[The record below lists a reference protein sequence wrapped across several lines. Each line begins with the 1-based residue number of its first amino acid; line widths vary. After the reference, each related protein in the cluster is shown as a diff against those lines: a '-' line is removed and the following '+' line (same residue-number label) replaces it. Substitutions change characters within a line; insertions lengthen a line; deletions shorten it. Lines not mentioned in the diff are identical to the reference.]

1 MNDIVKSSR
10 RSIPFSVTILTL
22 MALIVVPLTSVLL
35 WLGWRSV
42 DLLEQRSA
50 DQRVSRLESAVEDFL
65 TAGLHVVVSVG
76 QTLAFG
82 PSFNAAE
89 NPVTD
94 EDRRHQLV
102 AMLRRHPAVQS
113 AFVGYAD
120 SSFIYA
126 GRPETFSIEQ
136 RIELDAPDGES
147 IIVRVIEAGA
157 PPRTETYWFHL
168 PDGTHGPARTT
179 TTSFDARIRP
189 WYVEAMKAKQAILTE
204 PYRFAQTPDAGISAG
219 IPLRSGLG
227 VMGFDFTL
235 RTLSQL
241 LTAYKITA
249 NSVIVVGHADGAVEI
264 ESEPC
269 APTLPGCL
277 PEDALVRQILHKSV
291 VEAVATDAKIDRQVE
306 AGGHVYRV
314 IVHRMPPSLGQRF
327 VIAAAVPVRELTA
340 ESEVLLQRAA
350 MAAALAV
357 ALAVIGAL
365 AASLILSRSIARI
378 ARKTERIRQLD
389 FSDRQPVQSRI
400 TEIAR
405 LSDAVENMRS
415 GLEIFGRYVS
425 KTLVQQIMRS
435 PASSGVGGTRREVT
449 VMFTDIEGFSL
460 LTETME
466 PELLT
471 SRLSRYFEAL
481 GSAIS
486 ANRGTIDKYIGDSN
500 MAFWNAPETDPEHI
514 ANACRGALQ
523 AAAAG
528 HALSE
533 KWRERGRPGF
543 RTRFGLHTGQA
554 VVGNVGAHERIN
566 YTLVGQVANQ
576 ASRLEGMNK
585 VYGTEILASGEV
597 AEPTTELFVWR
608 HIDRVVAVGT
618 TEPHDVYEPMGEA
631 AGRAEHATFLA
642 AWDRARAAYVE
653 GRFDE
658 ALAGFR
664 TAAAMRTEDP
674 PCRVF
679 IARCEKFQKEGAP
692 VAWDGTWHM
701 DRK

>member
-1 MNDIVKSSR
+1 MPEG

-22 MALIVVPLTSVLL
+22 MAMIVAPLTSALL

-50 DQRVSRLESAVEDFL
+50 DQRVSNLEAAVEGFL
-65 TAGLHVVVSVG
+65 TNGLNVVVSVG
-76 QTLAFG
+76 QALAAG
-82 PSFNAAE
+82 PSFNATE
-89 NPVTD
+89 NPLTD
-94 EDRRHQLV
+94 EERRRQLV
-102 AMLRRHPAVQS
+102 AMLGRHPSVQS

-120 SSFIYA
+120 GSFIYA
-126 GRPETFSIEQ
+126 GRPGSFSIAQ
-136 RIELDAPDGES
+136 RLEYDAPDGES
-147 IIVRVIEAGA
+147 IIVRVIEAGK
-157 PPRTETYWFHL
+157 PPRPETYWFHL
-168 PDGTHGPARTT
+168 PDGSHTATQT
-179 TTSFDARIRP
+179 TTSYFDARTRP
-189 WYVEAMKAKQAILTE
+189 WYVDAMRAQAAILTE
-204 PYRFAQTPDAGISAG
+204 PYRFAQTPDHGISAG

-227 VMGFDFTL
+227 VIGFDFTL
-235 RTLSQL
+235 QTLSQL

-249 NSVIVVGHADGAVEI
+249 NSVIVVGHAGGGVEI

-277 PEDALVRQILHKSV
+277 AADELVRQILRKSV
-291 VEAVATDAKIDRQVE
+291 VEAATTDAKIDRQVE
-306 AGGHVYRV
+306 AGGHAYRV
-314 IVHRMPPSLGQRF
+314 IVHRMPLLLGQRF
-327 VIAAAVPVRELTA
+327 VIAAAVPVRELAA
-340 ESEVLLQRAA
+340 ESQALLQRAA
-350 MAAALAV
+350 IAAALAV

-378 ARKTERIRQLD
+378 ALKTERIRQLD

-405 LSDAVENMRS
+405 LSDAVENMRA

-425 KTLVQQIMRS
+425 RNLVQQIMRS
-435 PASSGVGGTRREVT
+435 PESSGVGGTRREVT
-449 VMFTDIEGFSL
+449 VMFSDIEGFSR

-481 GSAIS
+481 GSAIT
-486 ANRGTIDKYIGDSN
+486 ANRGTIDKYIGDSI
-500 MAFWNAPETDPEHI
+500 MAFWNAPETDPQHI

-528 HALSE
+528 HSLSE

-543 RTRFGLHTGQA
+543 RTRFGLHTGPA
-554 VVGNVGAHERIN
+554 VVGNVGARERIN

-597 AEPTTELFVWR
+597 AGPTSGLFVWR

-618 TEPHDVYEPMGEA
+618 TEAHDVYEPMGENA
-631 AGRAEHATFLA
+631 SRAGHATFLA
-642 AWDRARAAYVE
+642 AWEKAREAYVG
-653 GRFDE
+653 GRFEE
-658 ALAGFR
+658 ALAGFK
-664 TAAAMRTEDP
+664 AASAIRGQDV

-679 IARCEKFQKEGAP
+679 IGRCEKFLRDGVPA
-692 VAWDGTWHM
+692 AWDGTWYM

>member
-1 MNDIVKSSR
+1 
-10 RSIPFSVTILTL
+10 

-365 AASLILSRSIARI
+365 AALYDTTQVHHYRPLAAALHQRIVNLHNAFRQIVFAQVRIAALNALFTGIFLWVALPMAGIHLPFVKTLILITFVAG
-378 ARKTERIRQLD
+378 LL
-389 FSDRQPVQSRI
+389 PVAGNLISNTVI
-400 TEIAR
+400 VVIS
-405 LSDAVENMRS
+405 LSH
-415 GLEIFGRYVS
+415 
-425 KTLVQQIMRS
+425 
-435 PASSGVGGTRREVT
+435 
-449 VMFTDIEGFSL
+449 SL
-460 LTETME
+460 TT
-466 PELLT
+466 
-471 SRLSRYFEAL
+471 
-481 GSAIS
+481 
-486 ANRGTIDKYIGDSN
+486 
-500 MAFWNAPETDPEHI
+500 
-514 ANACRGALQ
+514 
-523 AAAAG
+523 AAAALLFLITIHKLEYFLNAKIIG
-528 HALSE
+528 TQINARSWELLGAMLLMESLF
-533 KWRERGRPGF
+533 GIPGVIAAPVF
-543 RTRFGLHTGQA
+543 YA
-554 VVGNVGAHERIN
+554 YV
-566 YTLVGQVANQ
+566 
-576 ASRLEGMNK
+576 K
-585 VYGTEILASGEV
+585 
-597 AEPTTELFVWR
+597 TELT
-608 HIDRVVAVGT
+608 G
-618 TEPHDVYEPMGEA
+618 
-631 AGRAEHATFLA
+631 AGL
-642 AWDRARAAYVE
+642 V
-653 GRFDE
+653 
-658 ALAGFR
+658 
-664 TAAAMRTEDP
+664 
-674 PCRVF
+674 
-679 IARCEKFQKEGAP
+679 
-692 VAWDGTWHM
+692 
-701 DRK
+701 

>member
-1 MNDIVKSSR
+1 MPAR

-22 MALIVVPLTSVLL
+22 MALVLAPLTSVLL

-42 DLLEQRSA
+42 DQLEQRSA
-50 DQRVSRLESAVEDFL
+50 DQRVSNLETAVEDFL
-65 TAGLHVVVSVG
+65 TDGLHVVVSVG
-76 QTLAFG
+76 QALAAG
-82 PSFNAAE
+82 PSFNATE
-89 NPVTD
+89 NPLTD
-94 EDRRHQLV
+94 EERRRQLV
-102 AMLRRHPAVQS
+102 AMLGRHRAVQS

-120 SSFIYA
+120 GSFIYA
-126 GRPETFSIEQ
+126 GRPDSFSLAQ
-136 RIELDAPDGES
+136 RLEYDAPDGES
-147 IIVRVIEAGA
+147 IIVRVLEAGK
-157 PPRTETYWFHL
+157 PPRTETYWFYL
-168 PDGTHGPARTT
+168 PDGGRSDAHT
-179 TTSFDARIRP
+179 TTSYFDARTRP
-189 WYVEAMKAKQAILTE
+189 WYIDAMRAKTAILTE
-204 PYRFAQTPDAGISAG
+204 PYRFAQTSDAGISAG
-219 IPLRSGLG
+219 IPLHAGIG
-227 VMGFDFTL
+227 VIGFDFTL
-235 RTLSQL
+235 RTLSEL

-249 NSVIVVGHADGAVEI
+249 NSVIVVGHSGGAIEI

-277 PEDALVRQILHKSV
+277 PGDALVRQFLHDAV
-291 VEAVATDAKIDRQVE
+291 REANGTDVRIDRRVK
-306 AGGHVYRV
+306 AGDHVYRL
-314 IVHRMPPSLGQRF
+314 IAHRMPVLLGQRF
-327 VIAAAVPVRELTA
+327 TIAAAVPIHELTA
-340 ESEVLLQRAA
+340 QSQALLQRAA
-350 MAAALAV
+350 IAAAIAV

-378 ARKTERIRQLD
+378 ALKTEHIRRLD
-389 FSDRQPVQSRI
+389 FSDRQPVKSRI

-405 LSDAVENMRS
+405 LSDAVESMRA

-425 KTLVQQIMRS
+425 KDLVQQIMRS
-435 PASSGVGGTRREVT
+435 PQTSGVGGTRREIT

-486 ANRGTIDKYIGDSN
+486 ANRGMIDKYIGDSI

-528 HALSE
+528 RALSE

-543 RTRFGLHTGQA
+543 RTRFGLHTGPA
-554 VVGNVGAHERIN
+554 VVGNVGARERIN

-597 AEPTTELFVWR
+597 ARATSKLFVWR

-618 TEPHDVYEPMGEA
+618 TETHDVYEPMGEA
-631 AGRAEHATFLA
+631 AGRAEHAKFLA
-642 AWDRARAAYVE
+642 AWETARIAYVA
-653 GRFDE
+653 GRFEE
-658 ALAGFR
+658 ALAGFK
-664 TAAAMRTEDP
+664 AASAMREEDP
-674 PCRVF
+674 PCQVF
-679 IARCEKFQKEGAP
+679 IGRCEGFLRDGMPAG
-692 VAWDGTWHM
+692 WDGTWHM

>member
-1 MNDIVKSSR
+1 METVR
-10 RSIPFSVTILTL
+10 RSIPFSITMLTL

-42 DLLEQRSA
+42 TFLEQRSA
-50 DQRVSRLESAVEDFL
+50 DQRVSNLEAAVEDFL
-65 TAGLHVVVSVG
+65 TEGLHVVISVG

-82 PSFNAAE
+82 PSFNVTE
-89 NPVTD
+89 NPLTD
-94 EDRRHQLV
+94 EERRHQLI
-102 AMLRRHPAVQS
+102 AMLRRHPAVQA

-120 SSFIYA
+120 GSFIYA
-126 GRPETFSIEQ
+126 GQLETLSIEK
-136 RIELDAPDGES
+136 RLELDAPDGES
-147 IIVRVIEAGA
+147 TIVRVIEAGT
-157 PPRTETYWFHL
+157 PPRLETWWFYA
-168 PDGTHGPARTT
+168 PDGTHGRSQSLA
-179 TTSFDARIRP
+179 TSYDPRMRP
-189 WYVEAMKAKQAILTE
+189 WYVEAMKAGAAILTE

-219 IPLRSGLG
+219 VPLRDGKG
-227 VMGFDFTL
+227 VIGFDFTL

-249 NSVIVVGHADGAVEI
+249 NSVIVVGHAAGAVEI

-269 APTLPGCL
+269 AKDLPGCL
-277 PEDALVRQILHKSV
+277 PGDELVRKLLHEAV
-291 VEAVATDAKIDRQVE
+291 REAVATDSKIDREVSA
-306 AGGHVYRV
+306 AGHDYRL
-314 IVHRMPPSLGQRF
+314 IVHRMAPLLGQRF
-327 VIAAAVPVRELTA
+327 IVAAAVPVHELTA
-340 ESEVLLQRAA
+340 QSRELLQRAA
-350 MAAALAV
+350 IAAAIAVLLAV
-357 ALAVIGAL
+357 LGAL
-365 AASLILSRSIARI
+365 AASLLVSRSIARI
-378 ARKTERIRQLD
+378 ALKTERIRQLD
-389 FSDRQPVQSRI
+389 FSDRQPVRSRI
-400 TEIAR
+400 REIVR
-405 LSDAVENMRS
+405 LSDAVENMRE

-425 KTLVQQIMRS
+425 KDLVQQIMRS
-435 PASSGVGGTRREVT
+435 PESSGVGGTRREIT

-460 LTETME
+460 LSETME

-486 ANRGTIDKYIGDSN
+486 ANRGMIDKYIGDSI

-528 HALSE
+528 RALSE

-543 RTRFGLHTGQA
+543 RTRFGLHTGPA
-554 VVGNVGAHERIN
+554 VVGNVGARERIN

-585 VYGTEILASGEV
+585 VYGTEILASGEI
-597 AEPTTELFVWR
+597 ARPTSDLFVWR
-608 HIDRVVAVGT
+608 HIDRVIAAGT
-618 TEPHDVYEPMGEA
+618 TEAHDVYEPMGEI
-631 AGRAEHATFLA
+631 AGRAEHAAFLA
-642 AWDRARAAYVE
+642 IWDAAREAYVA
-653 GRFDE
+653 GRFEE

-664 TAAAMRTEDP
+664 TAKAMREEDA

-679 IARCEKFQKEGAP
+679 IARCETFLRAGAP
-692 VAWDGTWHM
+692 VDWDGTWHM

>member
-1 MNDIVKSSR
+1 MPEG

-22 MALIVVPLTSVLL
+22 MALVVVPLTSVLL
-35 WLGWRSV
+35 WLGWHSV
-42 DLLEQRSA
+42 GLLEQRSA
-50 DQRVSRLESAVEDFL
+50 DQRVSNLEAAVEGFL
-65 TAGLHVVVSVG
+65 TNGLHVVVSVG
-76 QTLAFG
+76 QALAAS
-82 PSFNAAE
+82 PSFSATE
-89 NPVTD
+89 NPLTD
-94 EDRRHQLV
+94 EERRRQLV
-102 AMLRRHPAVQS
+102 AMLGRHSSVQS

-120 SSFIYA
+120 GSFIYA
-126 GRPETFSIEQ
+126 GRPGSFSLAQ
-136 RIELDAPDGES
+136 RLEYDAPDGES
-147 IIVRVIEAGA
+147 IIVRVIEAGK
-157 PPRTETYWFHL
+157 PPRPETYWFYL
-168 PDGTHGPARTT
+168 PDGSHTPTQT
-179 TTSFDARIRP
+179 TTSYFDARTRP
-189 WYVEAMKAKQAILTE
+189 WYVDAMRAKAAILTE
-204 PYRFAQTPDAGISAG
+204 PYRFAQTPDHGISAG

-227 VMGFDFTL
+227 VIGFDFTL
-235 RTLSQL
+235 QTLSQL

-249 NSVIVVGHADGAVEI
+249 NSVIVVGHAGGGVEI

-277 PEDALVRQILHKSV
+277 PSDALVRQILRKSV
-291 VEAVATDAKIDRQVE
+291 VEAIATDAKIDRQVE
-306 AGGHVYRV
+306 AGGHAYRV
-314 IVHRMPPSLGQRF
+314 IVHRMPPLLQQRF

-350 MAAALAV
+350 IAAALAV

-378 ARKTERIRQLD
+378 ALKTERIRQLD

-435 PASSGVGGTRREVT
+435 PGSSGVGGTRREVT

-481 GSAIS
+481 GAAIT
-486 ANRGTIDKYIGDSN
+486 ANRGTIDKYIGDSI
-500 MAFWNAPETDPEHI
+500 MAFWNAPEADPEHI

-528 HALSE
+528 HDLSE
-533 KWRERGRPGF
+533 KWHDRGRPGF
-543 RTRFGLHTGQA
+543 RTRFGLHTGPA
-554 VVGNVGAHERIN
+554 VVGNVGARERIN

-597 AEPTTELFVWR
+597 AGATSKLFVWR

-618 TEPHDVYEPMGEA
+618 TEAHDVYEPMGENA
-631 AGRAEHATFLA
+631 SRAEHAAFLA
-642 AWDRARAAYVE
+642 AWDKAREAYVV
-653 GRFDE
+653 GRFEE

-664 TAAAMRTEDP
+664 AASAMRGKDA
-674 PCRVF
+674 PCHVF
-679 IARCEKFQKEGAP
+679 IGRCEMFLRDGVPA
-692 VAWDGTWHM
+692 AWDGTWYM

>member
-1 MNDIVKSSR
+1 MR

-22 MALIVVPLTSVLL
+22 MALVVVPLTSVLL

-42 DLLEQRSA
+42 GLLEQRSA
-50 DQRVSRLESAVEDFL
+50 DQRVSNLEAAVEGFL
-65 TAGLHVVVSVG
+65 TNGLHVVVSVG
-76 QTLAFG
+76 QALAAS
-82 PSFNAAE
+82 PSFSATE
-89 NPVTD
+89 NPLTD
-94 EDRRHQLV
+94 EERRRQLV
-102 AMLRRHPAVQS
+102 AMLGRHSSVQS

-120 SSFIYA
+120 GSFIYA
-126 GRPETFSIEQ
+126 GRPGSFSLAQ
-136 RIELDAPDGES
+136 RLEYDAPDGES
-147 IIVRVIEAGA
+147 IIVRVIEAGT
-157 PPRTETYWFHL
+157 PPRPETYWFYL
-168 PDGTHGPARTT
+168 PDGSHTPTQT
-179 TTSFDARIRP
+179 TTSYFDARTRP
-189 WYVEAMKAKQAILTE
+189 WYVDAMRTKAAILTE
-204 PYRFAQTPDAGISAG
+204 PYRFAQTPDHGISAG

-227 VMGFDFTL
+227 VIGFDFTL
-235 RTLSQL
+235 QTLSQL
-241 LTAYKITA
+241 LTAYKITE
-249 NSVIVVGHADGAVEI
+249 NSVIMVGHSGGAVEI

-277 PEDALVRQILHKSV
+277 PADALVRQILRKSV

-314 IVHRMPPSLGQRF
+314 IVHRMPPLLGQRF
-327 VIAAAVPVRELTA
+327 VIAAAVPVLELAA
-340 ESEVLLQRAA
+340 ESQVLLQRAA
-350 MAAALAV
+350 IAAALAV

-378 ARKTERIRQLD
+378 ALKTERIRQLD

-435 PASSGVGGTRREVT
+435 PESSGVGGTRREIT
-449 VMFTDIEGFSL
+449 VMFSDIEGFSL
-460 LTETME
+460 LTEAME

-486 ANRGTIDKYIGDSN
+486 ANRGTIDKYIGDSI
-500 MAFWNAPETDPEHI
+500 MAFWNAPETDPDHI

-533 KWRERGRPGF
+533 KWRARGRPGF
-543 RTRFGLHTGQA
+543 RTRFGLHTGPA
-554 VVGNVGAHERIN
+554 VVGNVGARERIN

-597 AEPTTELFVWR
+597 AGPTSGMFVWR

-618 TEPHDVYEPMGEA
+618 TEAHDVYEPMGENA
-631 AGRAEHATFLA
+631 SRSEHAAFLAVWEKARDAYIAGRFE
-642 AWDRARAAYVE
+642 D
-653 GRFDE
+653 

-664 TAAAMRTEDP
+664 AASAMREEDA
-674 PCRVF
+674 PCHVY
-679 IARCEKFQKEGAP
+679 IGRCESFLRDGAP
-692 VAWDGTWHM
+692 AGWDGTWHM

>member
-1 MNDIVKSSR
+1 MR
-10 RSIPFSVTILTL
+10 RSIPFSITILML
-22 MALIVVPLTSVLL
+22 MALVVVPLTSVLL

-50 DQRVSRLESAVEDFL
+50 DQRVSHLESAVEDFL
-65 TAGLHVVVSVG
+65 TEGLHVVVSVG
-76 QTLAFG
+76 QALAYG
-82 PSFNAAE
+82 PSFNATE

-94 EDRRHQLV
+94 EERRHQLI
-102 AMLRRHPAVQS
+102 ALLQRHQAVQS

-120 SSFIYA
+120 GSFIYA
-126 GRPETFSIEQ
+126 GRPESLSIQQ
-136 RIELDAPDGES
+136 RIDLDAPDGES

-157 PPRTETYWFHL
+157 SPRTETYWFYR
-168 PDGTHGPARTT
+168 PDGSHGPARTT
-179 TTSFDARIRP
+179 TTSFDARTRP
-189 WYVEAMKAKQAILTE
+189 WYVAAMKAGQAILTE

-219 IPLRSGLG
+219 IPLRAGIG
-227 VMGFDFTL
+227 VVGFDFTL
-235 RTLSQL
+235 RTLSEL

-249 NSVIVVGHADGAVEI
+249 NSVIVVGHSGGGVEI

-269 APTLPGCL
+269 APTLPACL
-277 PEDALVRQILHKSV
+277 PADALVRQILHK
-291 VEAVATDAKIDRQVE
+291 AVGESIATDAKIDRQVE
-306 AGGHVYRV
+306 AGGHAYRV
-314 IVHRMPPSLGQRF
+314 IVHRMPPLLGQSF
-327 VIAAAVPVRELTA
+327 VIGAAVPVRELTA
-340 ESEVLLQRAA
+340 ESRVLLQRAA
-350 MAAALAV
+350 AAAAIAV
-357 ALAVIGAL
+357 ALAAIGAL

-378 ARKTERIRQLD
+378 ALKTERIRQLD
-389 FSDRQPVQSRI
+389 FSDQQPMQSRI

-405 LSDAVENMRS
+405 LSDAVENMRA

-435 PASSGVGGTRREVT
+435 PESSGVGGTRREVT
-449 VMFTDIEGFSL
+449 VMFSDIEGFSL
-460 LTETME
+460 LTETRE

-486 ANRGTIDKYIGDSN
+486 ANRGTIDKYIGDSI

-528 HALSE
+528 RALSE

-543 RTRFGLHTGQA
+543 RTRFGLHTGPA
-554 VVGNVGAHERIN
+554 VVGNVGARERIN

-597 AEPTTELFVWR
+597 AGPTSTLFVWR
-608 HIDRVVAVGT
+608 HVDRVVAVGT

-631 AGRAEHATFLA
+631 ASRAEHASFLA
-642 AWDRARAAYVE
+642 AWETAREAYVA
-653 GRFDE
+653 GRFED

-664 TAAAMRTEDP
+664 AASAIREEDP
-674 PCRVF
+674 PCHVF
-679 IARCEKFQKEGAP
+679 IGRCERFLRDGAP
-692 VAWDGTWHM
+692 AGWDGIWRM
-701 DRK
+701 DQK

>member
-1 MNDIVKSSR
+1 
-10 RSIPFSVTILTL
+10 
-22 MALIVVPLTSVLL
+22 MALVVVPLTSVLL

-42 DLLEQRSA
+42 GLLEQRSA
-50 DQRVSRLESAVEDFL
+50 DQRVSNLEAAVEGFL
-65 TAGLHVVVSVG
+65 TNGLHVVVSVG
-76 QTLAFG
+76 QALAAS
-82 PSFNAAE
+82 PSFSATE
-89 NPVTD
+89 NPLTD
-94 EDRRHQLV
+94 EERRRQLV
-102 AMLRRHPAVQS
+102 AMLGRHSSVQS

-120 SSFIYA
+120 GSFIYA
-126 GRPETFSIEQ
+126 GRPGSFSLAQ
-136 RIELDAPDGES
+136 RLEYDAPDGES
-147 IIVRVIEAGA
+147 IIVRVIEAGT
-157 PPRTETYWFHL
+157 PPRPETYWFYL
-168 PDGTHGPARTT
+168 PDGSHTPTQT
-179 TTSFDARIRP
+179 TTSYFDARTRP
-189 WYVEAMKAKQAILTE
+189 WYVDAMRTKAAILTE
-204 PYRFAQTPDAGISAG
+204 PYRFAQTPDHGISAG

-227 VMGFDFTL
+227 VIGFDFTL
-235 RTLSQL
+235 QTLSQL
-241 LTAYKITA
+241 LTAYKITE
-249 NSVIVVGHADGAVEI
+249 NSVIVVGHSGGAVEI

-277 PEDALVRQILHKSV
+277 PADALVRQILRKSV

-314 IVHRMPPSLGQRF
+314 IVHRMPPLLGQRF
-327 VIAAAVPVRELTA
+327 VIAAAVPVLELAA
-340 ESEVLLQRAA
+340 ESQVLLQRAA
-350 MAAALAV
+350 IAAALAV

-378 ARKTERIRQLD
+378 ALKTERIRQLD

-435 PASSGVGGTRREVT
+435 PESSGVGGTRREIT

-460 LTETME
+460 LTEAME

-481 GSAIS
+481 GSAIV
-486 ANRGTIDKYIGDSN
+486 ANRGTIDKYIGDSI
-500 MAFWNAPETDPEHI
+500 MAFWNAPETDPDHI

-533 KWRERGRPGF
+533 KWRDRGRPGF
-543 RTRFGLHTGQA
+543 RTRFGLHTGPA
-554 VVGNVGAHERIN
+554 VVGNVGARERIN

-585 VYGTEILASGEV
+585 VYGSEILASGEV
-597 AEPTTELFVWR
+597 AGPTTELFVWR

-618 TEPHDVYEPMGEA
+618 TEAHDVYEPMGETA
-631 AGRAEHATFLA
+631 SRAEHAAFLA
-642 AWDRARAAYVE
+642 VWERAREAYVA
-653 GRFDE
+653 GRFEE

-664 TAAAMRTEDP
+664 AASAMREEDA
-674 PCRVF
+674 PCHVY
-679 IARCEKFQKEGAP
+679 IGRCESFLRDGAP
-692 VAWDGTWHM
+692 AGWDGTWRM

>member
-1 MNDIVKSSR
+1 MR
-10 RSIPFSVTILTL
+10 RSIPFSITILTL
-22 MALIVVPLTSVLL
+22 MALVVVPLTSVLL

-50 DQRVSRLESAVEDFL
+50 DQKVSHLESAVEGFL
-65 TAGLHVVVSVG
+65 TDGLHVVISVG

-82 PSFNAAE
+82 PSFNATE
-89 NPVTD
+89 NPVAD
-94 EDRRHQLV
+94 EERRRQLI
-102 AMLRRHPAVQS
+102 ALLDRHPAVQS

-120 SSFIYA
+120 GSFIYA
-126 GRPETFSIEQ
+126 GRPEAFSIEQ

-147 IIVRVIEAGA
+147 IIVRVIEAGSA
-157 PPRTETYWFHL
+157 PRKETYWFYL
-168 PDGTHGPARTT
+168 PDGSHGPGRTT
-179 TTSFDARIRP
+179 TTTFDARTRP
-189 WYVEAMKAKQAILTE
+189 WYVEAMKAKQAILTD
-204 PYRFAQTPDAGISAG
+204 PYRFAQTPDVGISAG
-219 IPLRSGLG
+219 IPLRAGIG
-227 VMGFDFTL
+227 VVGFDFTL
-235 RTLSQL
+235 RTLSEL

-249 NSVIVVGHADGAVEI
+249 NSVIVVGHTGGRVEI

-277 PEDALVRQILHKSV
+277 PADALVRQILHKAV
-291 VEAVATDAKIDRQVE
+291 GEAIATDAKIDRQVE
-306 AGGHVYRV
+306 AGGHAYRL
-314 IVHRMPPSLGQRF
+314 IAHRMPALLGQRF
-327 VIAAAVPVRELTA
+327 VIAAAVPVHELTA
-340 ESEVLLQRAA
+340 ESQVLLQRAA
-350 MAAALAV
+350 IAAAVAV

-378 ARKTERIRQLD
+378 ALKTERIRQLD

-449 VMFTDIEGFSL
+449 VMFSDIEGFSL

-481 GSAIS
+481 GTAIS
-486 ANRGTIDKYIGDSN
+486 ANRGTIDKYIGDSI

-514 ANACRGALQ
+514 ANACRAALQ

-543 RTRFGLHTGQA
+543 RTRFGLHTGPA
-554 VVGNVGAHERIN
+554 VVGNVGARERIN

-597 AEPTTELFVWR
+597 ARPTSELFVWR

-618 TEPHDVYEPMGEA
+618 TEAHDVYEPMGEA
-631 AGRAEHATFLA
+631 ASRAEHAAFLA
-642 AWDRARAAYVE
+642 AWETARLAYVA

-664 TAAAMRTEDP
+664 AAAAMREEDP
-674 PCRVF
+674 PCHVY
-679 IARCEKFQKEGAP
+679 IGRCERFLREGAP
-692 VAWDGTWHM
+692 AEWDGTWHM

>member
-1 MNDIVKSSR
+1 MTSSR
-10 RSIPFSVTILTL
+10 RSIPFSITMLTL
-22 MALIVVPLTSVLL
+22 MALVVMPLTSVLL

-42 DLLEQRSA
+42 TVLEQRSA
-50 DQRVSRLESAVEDFL
+50 DERVRNLEAAVEDFL
-65 TAGLHVVVSVG
+65 TDGLHVVISVG
-76 QTLAFG
+76 ETLAYG
-82 PSFNAAE
+82 PSFNATE
-89 NPVTD
+89 NPLTD
-94 EDRRHQLV
+94 EERRHQLIG
-102 AMLRRHPAVQS
+102 MLARHPAVQA

-120 SSFIYA
+120 GSFIYA
-126 GRPETFSIEQ
+126 GQSESFTVDQ
-136 RIELDAPDGES
+136 RLALDAPDGEAV
-147 IIVRVIEAGA
+147 IVRVIEAGT
-157 PPRTETYWFHL
+157 PPRQESWWFYE
-168 PDGTHGPARTT
+168 PNGKHGPAKSVTT
-179 TTSFDARIRP
+179 DFDARTRP
-189 WYVEAMKAKQAILTE
+189 WYVEAMKAKAAILTE
-204 PYRFAQTPDAGISAG
+204 PYRFAQTSDVGISAG

-227 VMGFDFTL
+227 VVGFDFTL
-235 RTLSQL
+235 RTLSEL

-249 NSVIVVGHADGAVEI
+249 NSVIVVGHSGGVVEI

-269 APTLPGCL
+269 ARALPGCL
-277 PEDALVRQILHKSV
+277 PGDELVRQMLHKV
-291 VEAVATDAKIDRQVE
+291 VQEAINTDAKIDRQVE
-306 AGGHVYRV
+306 AGGHAYRL
-314 IVHRMPPSLGQRF
+314 IAHRMPLLLGQRF
-327 VIAAAVPVRELTA
+327 VIAAAVPVGELTA
-340 ESEVLLQRAA
+340 QSQVLLQRATI
-350 MAAALAV
+350 AAAVAV
-357 ALAVIGAL
+357 ALAVLGAL

-378 ARKTERIRQLD
+378 ALKTERIRRLD
-389 FSDRQPVQSRI
+389 FSDQQPVQSRI
-400 TEIAR
+400 SEIAR
-405 LSDAVENMRS
+405 LSDAVENMRE

-425 KTLVQQIMRS
+425 KDLVQQIMRS
-435 PASSGVGGTRREVT
+435 PESSGVGGTRREIT

-486 ANRGTIDKYIGDSN
+486 ANRGMIDKYIGDSI

-514 ANACRGALQ
+514 ANACRSALQ

-528 HALSE
+528 RALSE

-543 RTRFGLHTGQA
+543 RTRFGLHTGPA
-554 VVGNVGAHERIN
+554 VVGNVGARERIN

-597 AEPTTELFVWR
+597 AVPTAKLFVWR

-618 TEPHDVYEPMGEA
+618 TEPHDVYEPLGEA

-664 TAAAMRTEDP
+664 AAAAMREEDA

-679 IARCEKFQKEGAP
+679 IARCERFQKEGAP
-692 VAWDGTWHM
+692 PAWDGTWHM

>member
-1 MNDIVKSSR
+1 MPVR

-22 MALIVVPLTSVLL
+22 MALVVVPLTSVLL

-42 DLLEQRSA
+42 DLLEKRSA
-50 DQRVSRLESAVEDFL
+50 DQRVSHLESAVEDFL
-65 TAGLHVVVSVG
+65 TNGLHVVISVG

-82 PSFNAAE
+82 PSFNATE

-94 EDRRHQLV
+94 EERRHQLI
-102 AMLRRHPAVQS
+102 AMLDRHPAVQS
-113 AFVGYAD
+113 AFVGYTD
-120 SSFIYA
+120 GSFIYA
-126 GRPETFSIEQ
+126 GRPETFTIEQ

-147 IIVRVIEAGA
+147 IIVRVIQAGA
-157 PPRTETYWFHL
+157 PPRTETYWFYS
-168 PDGTHGPARTT
+168 PDGSHGPARTT
-179 TTSFDARIRP
+179 TTSFDARTRP
-189 WYVEAMKAKQAILTE
+189 WYVEAMKAKQAILTA

-227 VMGFDFTL
+227 VVGFDFTL
-235 RTLSQL
+235 RTLSEL
-241 LTAYKITA
+241 LTAYKITE
-249 NSVIVVGHADGAVEI
+249 NSVIVVGHSGGAVEI

-277 PEDALVRQILHKSV
+277 PADALVRQILHKSV
-291 VEAVATDAKIDRQVE
+291 AEAVATDAKIDRLVD
-306 AGGHVYRV
+306 AGGHDYRV
-314 IVHRMPPSLGQRF
+314 IVHRMPPLLGQRF
-327 VIAAAVPVRELTA
+327 VIAAAVPVLELTA
-340 ESEVLLQRAA
+340 ESQALLQRAA
-350 MAAALAV
+350 IAAAVAV

-378 ARKTERIRQLD
+378 ALKTERIRQLD
-389 FSDRQPVQSRI
+389 FSDRQPVRSRI

-415 GLEIFGRYVS
+415 GLEIFGHYVS

-460 LTETME
+460 LTEAME

-481 GSAIS
+481 GSAIT
-486 ANRGTIDKYIGDSN
+486 ANRGTIDKYIGDSI

-533 KWRERGRPGF
+533 KWRDRGRPGF
-543 RTRFGLHTGQA
+543 RTRFGLHTGPA
-554 VVGNVGAHERIN
+554 VVGNVGARERIN

-597 AEPTTELFVWR
+597 AGPTSGLFVWR

-618 TEPHDVYEPMGEA
+618 TEAHDVYEPMGENA
-631 AGRAEHATFLA
+631 SRSEHAAFLAVWEKAREAFVAGRFE
-642 AWDRARAAYVE
+642 
-653 GRFDE
+653 E

-664 TAAAMRTEDP
+664 AASAMREEDA
-674 PCRVF
+674 PCHVY
-679 IARCEKFQKEGAP
+679 IGRCETFLRDGAP
-692 VAWDGTWHM
+692 AGWDGTWHM

>member
-1 MNDIVKSSR
+1 MPGR

-22 MALIVVPLTSVLL
+22 MALVVVPLTSVLL

-50 DQRVSRLESAVEDFL
+50 DQRVGHLESAVEDFL
-65 TAGLHVVVSVG
+65 TDGLHVVISVG

-82 PSFNAAE
+82 PSFNDSE
-89 NPVTD
+89 NPVID
-94 EDRRHQLV
+94 EQRRHQLI
-102 AMLRRHPAVQS
+102 AMLDRHPAVQS
-113 AFVGYAD
+113 AFVGYQD
-120 SSFIYA
+120 GSFIYA
-126 GRPETFSIEQ
+126 GRPETFTIEQ

-147 IIVRVIEAGA
+147 TIVRVIEAGA
-157 PPRTETYWFHL
+157 PPRTETYWFYL
-168 PDGTHGPARTT
+168 PDGSHGPARTT
-179 TTSFDARIRP
+179 TSTFDARTRP
-189 WYVEAMKAKQAILTE
+189 WYVDAMKAKQAILTD
-204 PYRFAQTPDAGISAG
+204 PYRFVQTPDAGISAG
-219 IPLRSGLG
+219 IPLRTGIG
-227 VMGFDFTL
+227 VVGFDFTL
-235 RTLSQL
+235 RTLSEL
-241 LTAYKITA
+241 LTAYKITE
-249 NSVIVVGHADGAVEI
+249 NSVIVVGHSGGAVEI

-277 PEDALVRQILHKSV
+277 PADAEVRQILHKAV
-291 VEAVATDAKIDRQVE
+291 GEAVATDLKIDRQVV
-306 AGGHVYRV
+306 AGGHAYRV
-314 IVHRMPPSLGQRF
+314 IVHRMPPLLGQRF
-327 VIAAAVPVRELTA
+327 VIAAAVPVLELTA
-340 ESEVLLQRAA
+340 ESRVLLQRAA
-350 MAAALAV
+350 IAAAVAV
-357 ALAVIGAL
+357 ALAALGAL
-365 AASLILSRSIARI
+365 AASLILSRSITRI
-378 ARKTERIRQLD
+378 ALKTERIRQLD
-389 FSDRQPVQSRI
+389 FSDQQPVQSRI
-400 TEIAR
+400 TEIVR
-405 LSDAVENMRS
+405 LSDAVENMRA

-425 KTLVQQIMRS
+425 KNLVQQIMRS
-435 PASSGVGGTRREVT
+435 PESSGVGGTRREIT

-486 ANRGTIDKYIGDSN
+486 ANRGMIDKYIGDSI

-543 RTRFGLHTGQA
+543 RTRFGVHTGPA
-554 VVGNVGAHERIN
+554 VVGNVGARERIN

-597 AEPTTELFVWR
+597 AEPTSALFVWR

-618 TEPHDVYEPMGEA
+618 TEAHDVYEPMGEA
-631 AGRAEHATFLA
+631 ASRAEHAAFLVK
-642 AWDRARAAYVE
+642 WEKAREAYVA
-653 GRFDE
+653 GRFEE
-658 ALAGFR
+658 ALAGFQA
-664 TAAAMRTEDP
+664 AAAMREEDP
-674 PCRVF
+674 PCHVF
-679 IARCEKFQKEGAP
+679 IGRCERFLREGVPAE
-692 VAWDGTWHM
+692 WDGTWHM

>member
-1 MNDIVKSSR
+1 MW

-22 MALIVVPLTSVLL
+22 MALVVVPLTSVLL

-50 DQRVSRLESAVEDFL
+50 DQRVSHLESAVEGFL
-65 TAGLHVVVSVG
+65 TDGLHVVISVG
-76 QTLAFG
+76 QTLAYG
-82 PSFNAAE
+82 PSFNATE

-94 EDRRHQLV
+94 EERRRQLIALLDRHQ
-102 AMLRRHPAVQS
+102 AVQS

-120 SSFIYA
+120 GSFIYA
-126 GRPETFSIEQ
+126 GRPESFTVEQ
-136 RIELDAPDGES
+136 RIEMDAPDGES
-147 IIVRVIEAGA
+147 IIVRVIEAGSA
-157 PPRTETYWFHL
+157 PRTETYWFYL
-168 PDGTHGPARTT
+168 PDGSHGPARTT
-179 TTSFDARIRP
+179 TTGFDARARP
-189 WYVEAMKAKQAILTE
+189 WYVEAMKAKQAILTD
-204 PYRFAQTPDAGISAG
+204 PYRFAQTPEAGISAG
-219 IPLRSGLG
+219 IPLRTGIG
-227 VMGFDFTL
+227 VVGFDFTL
-235 RTLSQL
+235 RTLSEL

-249 NSVIVVGHADGAVEI
+249 NSVIVVGHLGGGVEI
-264 ESEPC
+264 ESQPC
-269 APTLPGCL
+269 APALSNCL
-277 PEDALVRQILHKSV
+277 PSDSLVRQFLRKAIG
-291 VEAVATDAKIDRQVE
+291 EAIATDAKIDRQVE
-306 AGGHVYRV
+306 AGGHVYRL
-314 IVHRMPPSLGQRF
+314 IAHRMPVLLGQRF
-327 VIAAAVPVRELTA
+327 VIGAAVPVHELTA
-340 ESEVLLQRAA
+340 ESQVLLQRAA
-350 MAAALAV
+350 IAAAVAV

-378 ARKTERIRQLD
+378 TLKTERIRLLD

-449 VMFTDIEGFSL
+449 VMFSDIEGFSR

-481 GSAIS
+481 GSAIT
-486 ANRGTIDKYIGDSN
+486 ANRGTIDKYIGDSI
-500 MAFWNAPETDPEHI
+500 MAFWNAPETDPQHV
-514 ANACRGALQ
+514 ANACRAALQ

-543 RTRFGLHTGQA
+543 RTRFGLHTGPA
-554 VVGNVGAHERIN
+554 VVGNVGARERIN

-597 AEPTTELFVWR
+597 AGPTSTLFVWR

-618 TEPHDVYEPMGEA
+618 TEAHDVYEPMGEA
-631 AGRAEHATFLA
+631 ASRAEHADFLA
-642 AWDRARAAYVE
+642 AWEKAREAYVQ
-653 GRFDE
+653 GRFEE

-664 TAAAMRTEDP
+664 AAAALREADP
-674 PCRVF
+674 PCQVF
-679 IARCEKFQKEGAP
+679 IGRCENFLHDGVPAG
-692 VAWDGTWHM
+692 WDGTWHM

>member
-1 MNDIVKSSR
+1 MPEG

-22 MALIVVPLTSVLL
+22 MALVVVPLTSVLL
-35 WLGWRSV
+35 WLGWHSV
-42 DLLEQRSA
+42 GLLEQRSA
-50 DQRVSRLESAVEDFL
+50 DQRVSNLEAAVEGFL
-65 TAGLHVVVSVG
+65 TNGLHVVVSVG
-76 QTLAFG
+76 QALAAS
-82 PSFNAAE
+82 PSFSATE
-89 NPVTD
+89 NPLTD
-94 EDRRHQLV
+94 EERRRQLV
-102 AMLRRHPAVQS
+102 AMLGRHSSVQS

-120 SSFIYA
+120 GSFIYA
-126 GRPETFSIEQ
+126 GRPGSFSLAQ
-136 RIELDAPDGES
+136 RLEYDAPDGES
-147 IIVRVIEAGA
+147 IIVRVIEAGK
-157 PPRTETYWFHL
+157 PPRPETYWFYL
-168 PDGTHGPARTT
+168 PDGSHTATQT
-179 TTSFDARIRP
+179 TTSYFDARTRP
-189 WYVEAMKAKQAILTE
+189 WYVDAMRAKAAILTE
-204 PYRFAQTPDAGISAG
+204 PYRFAQTPDHGISAG

-227 VMGFDFTL
+227 VIGFDFTL
-235 RTLSQL
+235 QTLSQL

-249 NSVIVVGHADGAVEI
+249 NSVIVVGHAGGGVEI

-277 PEDALVRQILHKSV
+277 PSDALVREILRKSV

-314 IVHRMPPSLGQRF
+314 IVHRMPPLLQQRF

-350 MAAALAV
+350 IAAALAV

-378 ARKTERIRQLD
+378 ALKTERIRQLD

-435 PASSGVGGTRREVT
+435 PGSSGVGGTRREVT

-481 GSAIS
+481 GAAIT
-486 ANRGTIDKYIGDSN
+486 ANRGTIDKYIGDSI
-500 MAFWNAPETDPEHI
+500 MAFWNAPEADPEHI

-533 KWRERGRPGF
+533 KWRDRGRPGF
-543 RTRFGLHTGQA
+543 RTRFGLHTGPA
-554 VVGNVGAHERIN
+554 VVGNVGARERIN

-597 AEPTTELFVWR
+597 AGATSKLFVWR

-618 TEPHDVYEPMGEA
+618 TEAHDVYEPMGEA
-631 AGRAEHATFLA
+631 ASRAEHAVFLA
-642 AWDRARAAYVE
+642 AWEKAREAYVAGSFE
-653 GRFDE
+653 E
-658 ALAGFR
+658 ALACFR
-664 TAAAMRTEDP
+664 AASAMRGEDA
-674 PCRVF
+674 PCHVY
-679 IARCEKFQKEGAP
+679 IGRCEMFLRDGVSA
-692 VAWDGTWHM
+692 AWDGTWYM

>member
-1 MNDIVKSSR
+1 MR

-22 MALIVVPLTSVLL
+22 MALVVVPLTSVLL

-42 DLLEQRSA
+42 GLLEQRSA
-50 DQRVSRLESAVEDFL
+50 DQRVSNLEAAVEGFL
-65 TAGLHVVVSVG
+65 TNGLHVVVSVG
-76 QTLAFG
+76 QALAAS
-82 PSFNAAE
+82 PSFSATE
-89 NPVTD
+89 SPLTD
-94 EDRRHQLV
+94 EERRRQLV
-102 AMLRRHPAVQS
+102 AMLGRHSSVQS

-120 SSFIYA
+120 GSFIYA
-126 GRPETFSIEQ
+126 GRPGSFSLAQ
-136 RIELDAPDGES
+136 RLEYDAPDGES
-147 IIVRVIEAGA
+147 IIVRVIEAGT
-157 PPRTETYWFHL
+157 PPRPETYWFYL
-168 PDGTHGPARTT
+168 PDGSHTPTQT
-179 TTSFDARIRP
+179 TTSYFDARTRP
-189 WYVEAMKAKQAILTE
+189 WYVDAMRTKAAILTE
-204 PYRFAQTPDAGISAG
+204 PYRFAQTPDHGISAG

-227 VMGFDFTL
+227 VIGFDFTL
-235 RTLSQL
+235 QTLSQL
-241 LTAYKITA
+241 LTAYKITE
-249 NSVIVVGHADGAVEI
+249 NSVIVVGHSGGAVEI

-277 PEDALVRQILHKSV
+277 PADALVRQILRKSV

-314 IVHRMPPSLGQRF
+314 IVHRMPPLLGQRF
-327 VIAAAVPVRELTA
+327 VIAAAVPVLELAA
-340 ESEVLLQRAA
+340 ESQVLLQRAA
-350 MAAALAV
+350 IAAALAV

-378 ARKTERIRQLD
+378 ALKTERIRQLD

-435 PASSGVGGTRREVT
+435 PESSGVGGTRREIT
-449 VMFTDIEGFSL
+449 VMFSDIEGFSL
-460 LTETME
+460 LTEAME

-486 ANRGTIDKYIGDSN
+486 ANRGTIDKYIGDSI
-500 MAFWNAPETDPEHI
+500 MAFWNAPETDPDHI

-533 KWRERGRPGF
+533 KWRARGRPGF
-543 RTRFGLHTGQA
+543 RTRFGLHTGPA
-554 VVGNVGAHERIN
+554 VVGNVGARERIN

-597 AEPTTELFVWR
+597 AGPTSGMFVWR

-618 TEPHDVYEPMGEA
+618 TEAHDVYEPMGENA
-631 AGRAEHATFLA
+631 SRSEHAAFLAVWEKARDAYIAGRFE
-642 AWDRARAAYVE
+642 D
-653 GRFDE
+653 

-664 TAAAMRTEDP
+664 AASGMREEDA
-674 PCRVF
+674 PCHVY
-679 IARCEKFQKEGAP
+679 IGRCESFLRDGAP
-692 VAWDGTWHM
+692 AGWDGTWHM

>member
-1 MNDIVKSSR
+1 MPEG

-22 MALIVVPLTSVLL
+22 MALVVVPLTSVLL
-35 WLGWRSV
+35 WLGWHSV
-42 DLLEQRSA
+42 GLLEQRSA
-50 DQRVSRLESAVEDFL
+50 DQRVSNLEAAVEGFL
-65 TAGLHVVVSVG
+65 TNGLHVVVSVG
-76 QTLAFG
+76 QALAAS
-82 PSFNAAE
+82 PSFSATE
-89 NPVTD
+89 NPLTD
-94 EDRRHQLV
+94 EERRRQLV
-102 AMLRRHPAVQS
+102 AMLGRHSSVQS

-120 SSFIYA
+120 GSFIYA
-126 GRPETFSIEQ
+126 GRPGSFSLAQ
-136 RIELDAPDGES
+136 RLEYDAPDGES
-147 IIVRVIEAGA
+147 IIVRVIEAGK
-157 PPRTETYWFHL
+157 PPRLETYWFYL
-168 PDGTHGPARTT
+168 PDGSHTATQT
-179 TTSFDARIRP
+179 TTSYFDARTRP
-189 WYVEAMKAKQAILTE
+189 WYVDAMRAKAAILTE
-204 PYRFAQTPDAGISAG
+204 PYRFAQTPDHGISAG

-227 VMGFDFTL
+227 VIGFDFTL
-235 RTLSQL
+235 QTLSQL

-249 NSVIVVGHADGAVEI
+249 NSVIVVGHAGGGVEI

-277 PEDALVRQILHKSV
+277 PSDALVREILRKSV

-314 IVHRMPPSLGQRF
+314 IVHRMPPLLQQRF

-350 MAAALAV
+350 IAAALAV

-378 ARKTERIRQLD
+378 ALKTERIRQLD

-435 PASSGVGGTRREVT
+435 PGSSGVGGTRREVT

-481 GSAIS
+481 GAAIT
-486 ANRGTIDKYIGDSN
+486 ANRGTIDKYIGDSI
-500 MAFWNAPETDPEHI
+500 MAFWNAPEADPEHI

-533 KWRERGRPGF
+533 KWRDRGRPGF
-543 RTRFGLHTGQA
+543 RTRFGLHTGPA
-554 VVGNVGAHERIN
+554 VVGNVGARERIN

-597 AEPTTELFVWR
+597 AGATSKLFVWR

-618 TEPHDVYEPMGEA
+618 TEAHDVYEPMGEA
-631 AGRAEHATFLA
+631 ASRAEHAAFLA
-642 AWDRARAAYVE
+642 AWEKAREAYVA
-653 GRFDE
+653 GRFEE
-658 ALAGFR
+658 ALACFR
-664 TAAAMRTEDP
+664 AASAMRGEDA
-674 PCRVF
+674 PCHVY
-679 IARCEKFQKEGAP
+679 IGRCEMFLRDGVSA
-692 VAWDGTWHM
+692 AWDGTWYM